1 MLILANDDNFKSFK
15 YKAKLLGNAAALPS
29 PSAANGILWSATIVV
44 PLKYLSNS
52 WRSFEMPWIIC
63 KVELKLSRAK
73 YCVLSVAGNENN
85 INEDANANNIIS
97 TIKNTKLYVPVVTLS
112 TEDNQKLSRL
122 LSKGFKRSVY
132 WTK

>member
-29 PSAANGILWSATIVV
+29 PSAANRILWSATIVV

-63 KVELKLSRAK
+63 KVKLKLRRAK

-97 TIKNTKLYVPVVTLS
+97 TIKNTKL
-112 TEDNQKLSRL
+112 
-122 LSKGFKRSVY
+122 
-132 WTK
+132 